1 MYAIIKKFFLSF
13 FSNRSVSKE
22 DIELNTELSNTGPTD
37 ITISISAN
45 VDTESVFCK
54 IDTNVEDIL
63 SNSSSISKCEKIAY
77 VLSVICENNKYMID
91 LLSHNM
97 QEQKQISDKHL
108 LFYDNII
115 FFWKQYLSLKK
126 NISSYNNDPLI
137 KPSRAFKTYVMEE
150 KI

>member
-1 MYAIIKKFFLSF
+1 MYAIIKKFFSSLFNKSISKKDTESDIKF
-13 FSNRSVSKE
+13 FNS
-22 DIELNTELSNTGPTD
+22 ELSDVTVC
-37 ITISISAN
+37 ISAN
-45 VDTESVFCK
+45 IETENIFCK

-77 VLSVICENNKYMID
+77 VLSVICENNKYMIN

-97 QEQKQISDKHL
+97 EEQKQISDKHL

-115 FFWKQYLSLKK
+115 FFWKQYLSIKK

-150 KI
+150 KT

>member
-1 MYAIIKKFFLSF
+1 MYAIVKKFFLSF
-13 FSNRSVSKE
+13 FNKSISKKDE
-22 DIELNTELSNTGPTD
+22 ELNTEFFNSELSD
-37 ITISISAN
+37 VTIRISAN
-45 VDTESVFCK
+45 IETENIFCK
-54 IDTNVEDIL
+54 IDTNVDDIL
-63 SNSSSISKCEKIAY
+63 SNASSISKCEKIAY

-97 QEQKQISDKHL
+97 EEQKQISDKHL

-115 FFWKQYLSLKK
+115 FFWKQYLSIKK